1 MRLLITL
8 AVVVASLPCTRPF
21 APPRSRF
28 SVAPPPLS
36 PPQQRQQRQQLT
48 RCRSAEGFYERLQEA
63 LTALSDGDVPAAQ
76 AAQRSAEAELAAG
89 EGCSEEEA
97 DELRQLLAAV
107 SERIGQRAAFGDRSE
122 AGSGEEEAGQRRR
135 RAAEAR
141 RAAAERSGDG
151 LVFSATKRFDEKNF
165 TGAVALINEARAAFQ
180 GADDG
185 GKLAHDRE
193 VGVVGNLYA
202 IVLAEV
208 ERQQRMEK
216 VRAYVRMYVCTYVC
230 RYAPPG
236 SCLAGAASCGRCL
249 LVQRFS
255 SIDRCL
261 LPNSLFFFFLL
272 LRQSI
277 LVLCTLFFLSFK

>member
-21 APPRSRF
+21 APPRSRS

-216 VRAYVRMYVCTYVC
+216 VRAYVRMYVCTYVR

-261 LPNSLFFFFLL
+261 LPNSPFFFFLL